1 MMFALCS
8 DSAGVYLS
16 NLDWTVA
23 IDILVLIAVAVIV
36 LIFFKRRNSI
46 KLALAFS
53 AFLLLYCIVWVINGL
68 FGSLYVTKLIL
79 SVVGLFMIGAFIV
92 VYQTDLKVIFSK
104 LAHLGEKS
112 GKSEVDTTYE
122 EMKTSANEIVRACQ
136 TMAKNNVGALI
147 IICTNAVPPHILDTG
162 TVLDAKVTCLLLES
176 IFNTHA
182 PLHDGAVVVKGNKIL
197 GAGCFLPLSQEVN
210 ISKELGTRHR
220 AAIGITE
227 ENNDIF
233 AIVVSEETGIIST
246 VTGGKI
252 KRYMTPE
259 TLSAAEEGHGPLQME
274 RYRLRPVHFRAG
286 ILAGTRERR

>member
-53 AFLLLYCIVWVINGL
+53 AFLLLYCMVWVINGL

-220 AAIGITE
+220 A
-227 ENNDIF
+227 DICLP
-233 AIVVSEETGIIST
+233 IS
-246 VTGGKI
+246 
-252 KRYMTPE
+252 
-259 TLSAAEEGHGPLQME
+259 A
-274 RYRLRPVHFRAG
+274 HFFCW
-286 ILAGTRERR
+286 

>member
-210 ISKELGTRHR
+210 IS
-220 AAIGITE
+220 IGITE

-259 TLSAAEEGHGPLQME
+259 TLSEQIEQAFGIST
-274 RYRLRPVHFRAG
+274 RPRKEKPKEHKF
-286 ILAGTRERR
+286 L

>member
-53 AFLLLYCIVWVINGL
+53 AFLLLYCMVWVINGL

-122 EMKTSANEIVRACQ
+122 EMKTSANEIVRSCQ

-197 GAGCFLPLSQEVN
+197 GAGCFLPLSHNDN
-210 ISKELGTRHR
+210 IPKDLGTRHR
-220 AAIGITE
+220 AGIGITE
-227 ENNDIF
+227 TIDVVSLI
-233 AIVVSEETGIIST
+233 VSEETGVISIARA
-246 VTGGKI
+246 GKI
-252 KRYMTPE
+252 TRYADADMLRK
-259 TLSAAEEGHGPLQME
+259 TLNKYYWQELESA
-274 RYRLRPVHFRAG
+274 
-286 ILAGTRERR
+286 RR

>member
-8 DSAGVYLS
+8 DSAGSYLS

-23 IDILVLIAVAVIV
+23 IDILMLIAVAVIV

-46 KLALAFS
+46 KLALIFS

-68 FGSLYVTKLIL
+68 FGKLYVTKLIL
-79 SVVGLFMIGAFIV
+79 TAVGVFLVGAFIA
-92 VYQTDLKVIFSK
+92 VYQTDLKVSFSK
-104 LAHLGEKS
+104 LAHLGVKS
-112 GKSEVDTTYE
+112 GKSDTDATYE
-122 EMKTSANEIVRACQ
+122 EMKASANEIVRACQ

-259 TLSAAEEGHGPLQME
+259 TLSEQIEQAFGIAT
-274 RYRLRPVHFRAG
+274 RPRKEKPKEHKF
-286 ILAGTRERR
+286 L

>member
-1 MMFALCS
+1 MLFALCS
-8 DSAGVYLS
+8 GNAGAYLS

-23 IDILVLIAVAVIV
+23 IDILVLIAVAVMV

-46 KLALAFS
+46 KLALLFS
-53 AFLLLYCIVWVINGL
+53 AYLLIYCVVWVINGL
-68 FGSLYVTKLIL
+68 FGSLYVTKIIL
-79 SVVGLFMIGAFIV
+79 SVVGIFMIGAFIV
-92 VYQTDLKVIFSK
+92 VYQTDLKVSFSK

-112 GKSEVDTTYE
+112 GKSDMDTTYE
-122 EMKTSANEIVRACQ
+122 EMKASANEIVRACQ

-162 TVLDAKVTCLLLES
+162 TILNANVSCSLLES

-246 VTGGKI
+246 VTSGKI

-259 TLSAAEEGHGPLQME
+259 TLSEQIEQA
-274 RYRLRPVHFRAG
+274 FG
-286 ILAGTRERR
+286 IATRSHKEKPKEHKFL